1 MRILLLTILL
11 VGAPFMAVETEPES
25 PSNTDNPKKATGPL
39 SAQEV
44 KFQGTWK
51 GGYTVTFEG
60 RDFCADTK
68 KPGEWYEGYIV
79 IRTDEEPAQLDF
91 VIEEDASGFN
101 GNTSAG
107 IFYWDGETLVVR
119 APVPGEPR
127 PQEFKGDDK
136 DDKNKTVFM
145 RLKRGRPQ
153 FPADHC
159 STGKWFKSTRR

>member
-1 MRILLLTILL
+1 MLEEGMSEVRILSPRPVANARWANHLE
-11 VGAPFMAVETEPES
+11 APA
-25 PSNTDNPKKATGPL
+25 
-39 SAQEV
+39 
-44 KFQGTWK
+44 
-51 GGYTVTFEG
+51 
-60 RDFCADTK
+60 
-68 KPGEWYEGYIV
+68 WYKGYIV

-91 VIEEDASGFN
+91 VIESYEEVR
-101 GNTSAG
+101 TSAG

-127 PQEFKGDDK
+127 PLEFKGDDK